1 MGGNGIHSKTMP
13 NMTIRGI
20 LISPTDLTD
29 KHGWDFL
36 QQLRQLIPTTCD
48 RINSLG
54 RSKDKSF
61 SLAAAGS

>member
-1 MGGNGIHSKTMP
+1 MTM
-13 NMTIRGI
+13 RGI

-54 RSKDKSF
+54 RSKDKLF